1 MRVPDIFRLILAIVI
16 CELAG
21 VIGSV
26 FTAGSVSTWYVTLA
40 KPVFNPPNWLF
51 GPVWTLLYLLMGIS
65 LWLVWRSKSK
75 FKSIAILFFSI
86 QLLLN
91 ILWSIIFF
99 GLKSILGALIEIILL
114 WALIIITIILFH
126 RISKTAA
133 WILLP
138 YILWVTFAA
147 ILNFSIWLLN

>member
-1 MRVPDIFRLILAIVI
+1 MRVSDIFKLILAIVI

-26 FTAGSVSTWYVTLA
+26 FTADSVSTWYVTLA

-75 FKSIAILFFSI
+75 FKSIAIWFFSI

-99 GLKSILGALIEIILL
+99 GLKSLLGALIEIILL